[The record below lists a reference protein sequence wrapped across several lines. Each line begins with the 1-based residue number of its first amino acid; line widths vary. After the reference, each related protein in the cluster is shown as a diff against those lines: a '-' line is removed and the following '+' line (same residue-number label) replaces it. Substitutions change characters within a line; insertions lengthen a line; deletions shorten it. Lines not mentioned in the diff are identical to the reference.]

1 MRPLIRI
8 ITIAIVFSM
17 FTGCGA
23 TKLSDAF
30 SEDKLKTAVETLL
43 DNMNN
48 EKYDEIIATA
58 SEDLKSKLSVEQ
70 LKENWTKMKEKLGK
84 YDSITKE
91 VFVGKDNSAI
101 IIVTE
106 KYEKSDVQFTITYN
120 EGMEMIGIYMK

>member
-1 MRPLIRI
+1 MSSLIKT
-8 ITIAIVFSM
+8 ITIIIVLSI

-23 TKLSDAF
+23 TKLSDTF
-30 SEDKLKTAVETLL
+30 SKDKLKTAVETVL

-48 EKYDEIIATA
+48 EKYDEIIATG
-58 SEDLKSKLSVEQ
+58 SQDLKSKLSAEQ

-91 VFVGKDNSAI
+91 VFIGKDNSAI

-120 EGMEMIGIYMK
+120 ESMEMIGIYMK